1 MNRISVLKKRSGD
14 WCESEEETCQEIIDY
29 FKQIFNLEKPDD
41 FAEIFQGVQQTITAE
56 MSKKLTRKVT
66 DQKISHA
73 VFSMQPNKS
82 PGPDDDSLIFCKAS
96 VEEAGQLRRILDVY
110 KQASG
115 QLINVEKSSL
125 FFSRNVS
132 NRQREG
138 VMRELQ
144 GIKQVLQSK
153 YLGLP
158 LVIRRSKRQV
168 FDFIRQ
174 KTIAR
179 LKGWKQKLL
188 SQAGKEV
195 LLKSVIMALP
205 TYVMSC
211 CLLPKVLYKKICSK
225 MAKYW
230 WGQKENEHKVHWLS
244 WGRMTEVKAEGGL
257 GFQELHEFNLALLA
271 KQLWRILT
279 KPNLVVSKIM
289 KAKKLLEEG
298 IRKQVGDGKSI
309 NIWED
314 RWLPE
319 TEDGRVKTRN
329 VEGIEVQGVSKLIK
343 DGMWDKELIAQGTD
357 WQKTGKGGKINGG
370 QGQNPAAGKKMQ
382 HRAGISYGD

>member
-1 MNRISVLKKRSGD
+1 MEELYWIQKARIKWLKEGD
-14 WCESEEETCQEIIDY
+14 KNTSYFHARVIEI
-29 FKQIFNLEKPDD
+29 L
-41 FAEIFQGVQQTITAE
+41 QGVPQTITAE
-56 MSKKLTRKVT
+56 TNKKLTRKVT
-66 DQKISHA
+66 DQKISLA
-73 VFSMQPNKS
+73 IFAMQPNKS

-96 VEEAGQLRRILDVY
+96 AEEAGQLRRILYLY

-132 NRQREG
+132 NRQREW

-144 GIKQVLQSK
+144 GIKEVLQSK

-158 LVIRRSKRQV
+158 LVIRRFKRQV

-211 CLLPKVLYKKICSK
+211 CLLPKALCKEICSK

-244 WGRMTEVKAEGGL
+244 WGKMTEVKAEEGL
-257 GFQELHEFNLALLA
+257 DFRELHEFILALLA

-279 KPNLVVSKIM
+279 KPNLLDKE
-289 KAKKLLEEG
+289 LLDER

-314 RWLPE
+314 RWHPE
-319 TEDGRVKTRN
+319 IEDGRVKTRN
-329 VEGIEVQGVSKLIK
+329 VEGIEVERVCEFIK
-343 DGMWDKELIAQGTD
+343 NGMWDKELIAQGTN
-357 WQKTGKGGKINGG
+357 WQKTGKGAKINGG

-382 HRAGISYGD
+382 HRLGISYRD